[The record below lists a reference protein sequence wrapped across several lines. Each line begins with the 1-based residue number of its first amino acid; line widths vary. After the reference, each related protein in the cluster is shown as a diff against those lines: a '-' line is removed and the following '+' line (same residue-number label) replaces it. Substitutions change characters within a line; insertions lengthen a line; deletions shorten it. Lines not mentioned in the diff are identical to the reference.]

1 MSSDQELSNKISTIR
16 RQTNYTEA
24 EAHTQ
29 LQLCNMDHILVI
41 KTFLGISSDKPKLVK
56 PTSLNQETYRQIRL
70 QLDSGVREFNQR
82 VLKKEE
88 R

>member
-29 LQLCNMDHILVI
+29 LQLCNMDNILVI

>member
-1 MSSDQELSNKISTIR
+1 MSSEQEELRHKMDIIR
-16 RQTNYTEA
+16 RQTNYTET

-29 LQLCNMDHILVI
+29 LQLCDLDHILVI
-41 KTFLGISSDKPKLVK
+41 KTFLGINNKPKVVK

-82 VLKKEE
+82 VLNKE
-88 R
+88 

>member
-1 MSSDQELSNKISTIR
+1 MSTEQELNEKVDIIM
-16 RQTNYTEA
+16 RQTNYTET

-29 LQLCNMDHILVI
+29 LQLCDLDHILVI
-41 KTFLGISSDKPKLVK
+41 KTFLGICDKPKIVK

-82 VLKKEE
+82 ALKKE
-88 R
+88 

>member
-1 MSSDQELSNKISTIR
+1 MSTEQELNEKIDIIM
-16 RQTNYTEA
+16 RQTNYTET

-29 LQLCNMDHILVI
+29 LQLCDLDHILVI
-41 KTFLGISSDKPKLVK
+41 KTFLGIHDKPKLVK